1 VATPS
6 IASAVITRH
15 AQVGVEEALLD
26 TRVVVILGARQV
38 GKSTL
43 VNAIAHGAHPSSI
56 LTLDDQTTREA
67 ARADP
72 TGFVAG
78 LSAPVVIDEVQRV
91 PDLLLAIKQRVDRD
105 TAPGRFLLT
114 GSANILT
121 APTINDALTGR
132 AEYLRLHPFSQGELR
147 GTPETFL
154 SELFAGRVPQ
164 IDEQPIGREAYVE
177 LLAAGGYPE
186 ALRRA
191 PHRRAAFFSSY
202 LDTIVQRDLT
212 SLSQITQQASV
223 RQLLNALA
231 ATSAGELN
239 VARLSGSLGI
249 PAATIRNYLDLLETL
264 FLIERVPAWSNNLL
278 SRVIR
283 APKVHITDTGLL
295 CFLIGADAKRLA
307 NDLNLGGPI
316 FETFTAME
324 LARQAS
330 WHPDRPSMFHF
341 RDKDQREVDLV
352 LERRDGSVAGV
363 ECKAAASVNDGDF
376 RGLKHLRDKL
386 GERFAVGVVM
396 YTGERSVPFG
406 DRLFAVPYSG
416 LWS

>member
-1 VATPS
+1 
-6 IASAVITRH
+6 
-15 AQVGVEEALLD
+15 VEEALLD
-26 TRVVVILGARQV
+26 TRVVVVLGARQV

-43 VNAIAHGAHPSSI
+43 VDAIAHGAHPSAV
-56 LTLDDQTTREA
+56 LTLDDQATREA
-67 ARADP
+67 ARTDP

-78 LSAPVVIDEVQRV
+78 LRPPVVIDEVQRA

-105 TAPGRFLLT
+105 PTPGQFLLT

-132 AEYLRLHPFSQGELR
+132 AEYLRLHPFSQGEVR
-147 GTPETFL
+147 GIRETFL
-154 SELFAGRVPQ
+154 AELLDGRVPQ
-164 IDEQPIGREAYVE
+164 LAEQPVGRDAYAE
-177 LLAAGGYPE
+177 ILAAGGYPE

-191 PHRRAAFFSSY
+191 PHRRAAFFNSY

-212 SLSQITQQASV
+212 SLAQITQQANV

-239 VARLSGSLGI
+239 VARLSSSLGI

-264 FLIERVPAWSNNLL
+264 FLIERLPAWSNNLL
-278 SRVIR
+278 NRVIR
-283 APKVHITDTGLL
+283 APKVHVTDTGLL
-295 CFLIGADAKRLA
+295 CFLVGADARRLTT
-307 NDLNLGGPI
+307 DLGLGGMV

-330 WHPDRPSMFHF
+330 WHPDRPAMFHF
-341 RDKDQREVDLV
+341 RDKEKREVDLV
-352 LERRDGSVAGV
+352 LERRDGTVAGV
-363 ECKAAASVNDGDF
+363 ECKAAASVNAADF
-376 RGLKHLRDKL
+376 RGLRYLRDKL
-386 GERFAVGVVM
+386 GDRFAAGAVL
-396 YTGERSVPFG
+396 YTGERTVPFG